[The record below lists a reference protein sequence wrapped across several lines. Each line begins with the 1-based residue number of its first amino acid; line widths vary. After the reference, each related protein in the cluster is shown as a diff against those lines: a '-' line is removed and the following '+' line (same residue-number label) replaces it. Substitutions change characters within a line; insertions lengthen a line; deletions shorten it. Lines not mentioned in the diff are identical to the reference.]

1 MTLPV
6 VCMHTGASF
15 PSDFTCGVCVCV
27 FQSLLKL
34 LPEEEQLNVLLELKD
49 EYDDLAESEQ
59 FGVVVSVY
67 TLTHTHT
74 CLFLWYSLTLD
85 KPVTPQYV

>member
-1 MTLPV
+1 M
-6 VCMHTGASF
+6 
-15 PSDFTCGVCVCV
+15 VCVCV

-67 TLTHTHT
+67 TLTHTH
-74 CLFLWYSLTLD
+74 LLIPLVQPHS
-85 KPVTPQYV
+85 